1 VPPSAGP
8 SRSEATS
15 SASRK
20 CTLPISFG
28 VLLAGLICLLFGTSE
43 SHAESPPGCTGS
55 ALGIN
60 LFTDISNVHIGDTI
74 RYSVTVFNN
83 LPDSPRIG
91 CDASGIVAG
100 VVTPDGR
107 TNMLT
112 LRRTALVNG
121 QSDFYPDVVSYV
133 VRAQD
138 VQPDGTVR
146 ATAFD
151 NGDIHQNDTFSRGG
165 AFQGVNTEV
174 NLPCVQIT
182 AQCVGSIGEN
192 GVITFTGTVVNCG
205 NNTLVGVTVTNF
217 VNDGEFTV
225 LIPTNIAKG
234 QTVGFTGNWIPANPC
249 LPSTARLVVSGSD
262 QLSAT
267 PKTVTS
273 SVNVTCS
280 NVLTPGILVTNVC
293 PVGPVGPGQLLV
305 FSGKVTNT
313 GNVTLTNVVV
323 VNDQPAANTS
333 VFTVATLAPGA
344 SANFTGSYPAPVNC
358 ATSSTVTA
366 RAASVCGVAV
376 ANSATSIC
384 PILTTPQIAVTV
396 ICPTGN
402 VAPGGVLT
410 YSGTVQNTGDIPL
423 NDVIVV
429 SDRPA
434 PNTTIFTVAKLA
446 PGAIANFTGNYT
458 VPLNNVCGVVTTV
471 TASGKDSCT
480 SASVANTA
488 VANCS
493 VTTIPAIAVTLV
505 CPTAP
510 SAIGGMVTFT
520 GTVRNS
526 GNVILNNVSVVSGQL
541 NTVLSVPTLAPG
553 ASSNFTV
560 TMTAPADACSIS
572 GMVTAT
578 GIDACSTVSVSN
590 TASVTCPLVTAPRIT
605 VTQNC
610 PLSPVSLGGVLTYT
624 GTVGNAGNVT
634 LTNVVVLSDRT
645 GTTPVF
651 TVATLAPGASAN
663 FTGSYTVPAGSACSV
678 TSILTGSANDR
689 CVGTRVTASV
699 TTTCPVLTMPAI
711 QVTQACPATPT
722 PQGGTLT
729 FTGTVQ
735 NTGNITLTNVVVM
748 NDRTGSTPVFTAA
761 TLAPGA
767 VANFTGKYT
776 VPTDCC
782 TVSSTVTATA
792 KDICTGV
799 IVRDSATSVCPVL
812 TAPKIVVTKVC
823 PTKALEP
830 GDLLK
835 YTGTVSNT
843 GNITLVDVTVTNSQS
858 RSGGPVLGPIT
869 LAPGETI
876 TYASSY
882 VVPVDFCGTDTVTA
896 SAYDSCTDAPV
907 TSSVTTTCPVMTSPR
922 IAVTQSC
929 PAQPTLRGGI
939 HTFTGTVSNPGNVT
953 LTNVFVINNQP
964 APNTPV
970 IGPITLAPGV
980 LVSFSGSY
988 TAPAACCE
996 ILSTISARGQDRC
1009 AGTTVAATASKLCPL
1024 MSTPI
1029 ISVTRVCPPTA
1040 VPVGGQFTFTGTVS
1054 NTGDVY
1060 LTNVFVYSSQPV
1072 SVLTWQPDGAGRGI
1086 ALKSLSGQNSE
1097 SRLQAVQAAWYDC
1110 QGPNLS
1116 SASTSLAGN
1125 NTPVLGPIQL
1135 APGESKKFSG
1145 TYTVTAGSDPM
1156 TDFVTA
1162 SGTDTCRARTVNAAA
1177 NCAGAAAVVSTTPD
1191 IILQSDDG
1199 FLGAWFMNGA
1209 DMVSSAFLDPNQVND
1224 VQWMVAGSGDFS
1236 GNGNTDLLFQ
1246 HTDGTLALW
1255 PMDGIRQS
1263 SPARLLIP
1271 GKPADPNVKAVA
1283 TGDFNRDGKTDI
1295 LFQNTVGALSVW
1307 YMNGSHQVSTAS
1319 ISLNPGSTWR
1329 AVGTGHLSGVGP
1341 LAIIFQDTDGNLAA
1355 WYMDGLNA
1363 ASTLRLNPSSSG
1375 DAQWRVVGTFDL
1387 NRDGKTDLL
1396 FQHSGDGTIAV

>member
-1 VPPSAGP
+1 
-8 SRSEATS
+8 
-15 SASRK
+15 
-20 CTLPISFG
+20 
-28 VLLAGLICLLFGTSE
+28 LLFGTSE

-711 QVTQACPATPT
+711 QVTQACPSTPT
-722 PQGGTLT
+722 AQGGTLT
-729 FTGTVQ
+729 FTGTVK
-735 NTGNITLTNVVVM
+735 NTGNITLTDVVVL
-748 NDRTGSTPVFTAA
+748 NDRVGTTPVFKAA

-767 VANFTGKYT
+767 VANFSGRYT
-776 VPTDCC
+776 VPTNCC
-782 TVSSTVTATA
+782 TVSSTLTATA
-792 KDICTGV
+792 KDSCSQVSVQDT
-799 IVRDSATSVCPVL
+799 ATSVCPVL
-812 TAPKIVVTKVC
+812 TSPKIVVTKVC
-823 PTKALEP
+823 PTKTLEP

-835 YTGTVSNT
+835 YTGTVSNA

-858 RSGGPVLGPIT
+858 TGGARILGPIT
-869 LAPGETI
+869 LAPGETVN
-876 TYASSY
+876 YAAAY
-882 VVPVDFCGTDTVTA
+882 IVPVDFCGTDTVTA
-896 SAYDSCTDAPV
+896 SGYGSCTQALV
-907 TSSVTTTCPVMTSPR
+907 TSSVTTTCPVTTSPR
-922 IAVTQSC
+922 ILVTQSC
-929 PAQPTLRGGI
+929 PTLPTLRGGT

-964 APNTPV
+964 EPNTPV
-970 IGPITLAPGV
+970 LGPITLAPGV

-996 ILSTISARGQDRC
+996 ILSTLTASGQDRC
-1009 AGTTVAATASKLCPL
+1009 GGTTVSATSSKLCPL

-1029 ISVTRVCPPTA
+1029 ISVTRVCPTTA
-1040 VPVGGQFTFTGTVS
+1040 VPVGGQFTFSGTVS

-1072 SVLTWQPDGAGRGI
+1072 SVLTWQPGAGRGI

-1145 TYTVTAGSDPM
+1145 TYTVTAGSDPKN
-1156 TDFVTA
+1156 DVVTA
-1162 SGTDTCRARTVNAAA
+1162 SGMDTCRARTVYAAA
-1177 NCAGAAAVVSTTPD
+1177 NCAGPTAVTSTTPD

-1199 FLGAWFMNGA
+1199 FLGAWFMNGT

-1224 VQWMVAGSGDFS
+1224 PRWTVAGSGDFS
-1236 GNGNTDLLFQ
+1236 GNGDMDLLFQ
-1246 HTDGTLALW
+1246 HADGTLALW
-1255 PMDGIRQS
+1255 GMDGVRQS
-1263 SPARLLIP
+1263 SPARLLVP

-1283 TGDFNRDGKTDI
+1283 TGDFNRDGKTDV
-1295 LFQNTVGALSVW
+1295 LFQNTDGALSVW
-1307 YMNGSHQVSTAS
+1307 YMDGSNQIS
-1319 ISLNPGSTWR
+1319 IGAIPLNPGSNWK

-1341 LAIIFQDTDGNLAA
+1341 MAIIFQDADGNLAA

-1363 ASTLRLNPSSSG
+1363 TSTLRLNPPSSG
-1375 DAQWRVVGTFDL
+1375 DGQWRVVGTFDL

-1396 FQHSGDGTIAV
+1396 FQHSGDGTVAVWYMDGINLTEGRLLNPSKPGGTWKVVAPK